1 MTFTPIT
8 KQLGGIS
15 AVSWLAGA
23 LVFGTGAALAA
34 QDPQTAETIVP
45 SSRADALP
53 PPEEWRCDLIRP
65 DYAEWL
71 EAGNAPQD
79 FRYAGPTYRDVED
92 GELYNWQDWLEWER
106 TADCAVAEASPFN
119 GRTAVGAAVAG
130 IGTALLVAGSG
141 ENAKSP
147 G

>member
-1 MTFTPIT
+1 MTTAPIS
-8 KQLGGIS
+8 KRLRGIS
-15 AVSWLAGA
+15 AAPWLAGV
-23 LVFGTGAALAA
+23 LIFGTGAALAA
-34 QDPQTAETIVP
+34 QDSQAEIVVP
-45 SSRADALP
+45 STRADALP

-71 EAGNAPQD
+71 SAGNAPQD
-79 FRYAGPTYRDVED
+79 YRYAGPTYRDVED

-106 TADCAVAEASPFN
+106 TADCATPGTSSFN
-119 GRTAVGAAVAG
+119 GRAAVGAAVSG